1 MNLRQLIYLREIATN
16 GFSVSRAAKR
26 LHTSQPGIS
35 QQILALERELG
46 LVIFV
51 REKNRLSGLTDAG
64 KHILDRASSALL
76 EIDYIRDYAKS
87 SSLGKTEPF
96 VIATTHTQARYVLP
110 EVLSNFSKQ
119 YPSVKLILQH
129 GNPSQIVQALTSGTA
144 TIGVTPY
151 TDSNARDIAFLECRT
166 NRRIVLAPKKHPLT
180 HRKQCS
186 IEELAKYPL
195 VAFESSIS
203 AWQSV
208 LEVFDAAGVKPNIIL
223 SAIDADVVKDC
234 VERGLGLT
242 ALTEVAYNPKRDRG
256 LAILKT
262 INLFP
267 PSITSVAIHRKRHLP
282 HYVFDF
288 IEMFAPRWSRAKVEK
303 QLNTKH

>member
-46 LVIFV
+46 LMIFV
-51 REKNRLSGLTDAG
+51 REKNRLSGLTDVG

-76 EIDYIRDYAKS
+76 EIDYIRDLAKS
-87 SSLGKTEPF
+87 ASLDTTEPF

-110 EVLSNFSKQ
+110 EVLSIFSKQ

-151 TDSNARDIAFLECRT
+151 MDSNSRDIAFLECRT

-186 IEELAKYPL
+186 IEEIAKYPL

-262 INLFP
+262 TNLFP

-282 HYVFDF
+282 HYIFDF
-288 IEMFAPRWSRAKVEK
+288 IEIFAPCWSRARVEK
-303 QLNTKH
+303 QLNSKH